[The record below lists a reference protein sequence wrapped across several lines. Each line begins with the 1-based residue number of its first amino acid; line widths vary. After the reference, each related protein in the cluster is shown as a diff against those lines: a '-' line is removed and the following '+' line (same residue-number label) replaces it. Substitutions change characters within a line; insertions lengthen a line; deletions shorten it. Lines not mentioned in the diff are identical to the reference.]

1 MFCEEILCLS
11 NIEEEGIG
19 IVIEVKYPDGGDLE
33 AGCREALAQIKEK
46 GYEEKLIQD
55 GMETILCYGIAC
67 CRKQCR
73 VCVEEAGTAR

>member
-1 MFCEEILCLS
+1 MWNGVGRTSNRFSDLRPQDRMFCEEILCLS

-33 AGCREALAQIKEK
+33 AGCR
-46 GYEEKLIQD
+46 
-55 GMETILCYGIAC
+55 
-67 CRKQCR
+67 